1 MPATTDAA
9 VGTMVQEVL
18 ASLQELIDRRRPTMR
33 NPLGSHRRS
42 PCRMDTPYI
51 IIYLYCTHF
60 LVYSPVSGE
69 PTWTNE
75 ENLDK

>member
-1 MPATTDAA
+1 MPATMGAA

-60 LVYSPVSGE
+60 LGYSPVYGGS
-69 PTWTNE
+69 TWEDE
-75 ENLDK
+75 ENLDR